1 MLLSKEDIKKQIE
14 FNLSVAP
21 EKRYYSLDYY
31 EIKEMLL
38 QLETEIISHRAK
50 AKQMQD
56 AQAGFINPASYYN
69 K

>member
-14 FNLSVAP
+14 FNLSVPP
-21 EKRYYSLDYY
+21 EKRYYSLDYF

-50 AKQMQD
+50 AQQIKD
-56 AQAGFINPASYYN
+56 VQAGFINPASYYN